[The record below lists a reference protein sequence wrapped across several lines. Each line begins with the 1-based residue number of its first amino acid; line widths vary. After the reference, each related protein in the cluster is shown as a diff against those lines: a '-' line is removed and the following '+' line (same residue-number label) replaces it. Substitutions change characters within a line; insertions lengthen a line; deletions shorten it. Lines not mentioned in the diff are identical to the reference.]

1 MKSPLHFARPT
12 ISQFTAGRGEGAAIL
27 VFAALVALALN
38 SGLVRAADI
47 AGFRIDTGAR
57 VAGTELA
64 LNGVGLR
71 QFFFTDVY
79 IIGLYFPQRTTS
91 AAAAIDAPGAKR
103 IALTFMREV
112 TAQALVDALYEGIRD
127 NSSDAELA
135 RVKPAADALAAIM
148 LPLQLARKGDVVAL
162 DYVPD
167 AGAQIV
173 MNGRAIGRP
182 VPGRDLYRAL
192 LRIWLGQ
199 SPVDGK
205 LKRALLAGK
214 D

>member
-1 MKSPLHFARPT
+1 MLQFARSAHYR
-12 ISQFTAGRGEGAAIL
+12 ITAGRGDGAALL
-27 VFAALVALALN
+27 VFAALVALSLH
-38 SGLVRAADI
+38 SGLVRAIEI
-47 AGFRIDTGAR
+47 AGVRVDTGAQ

-64 LNGVGLR
+64 LNGAGLR
-71 QFFFTDVY
+71 QLFFTDVY
-79 IIGLYFPQRTTS
+79 IIGLYFPERTTS

-112 TAQALVDALYEGIRD
+112 TAQSLVDALYEGIRD
-127 NSSDAELA
+127 NSSETELA
-135 RVKPAADALAAIM
+135 RLKQAADALAAIM
-148 LPLQLARKGDVVAL
+148 LPLQQARKGDVVAL

-167 AGAQIV
+167 AGAQVV

-199 SPVDGK
+199 SPVDSK